1 VRTPG
6 EGDIPSRLQIDDRE
20 DTMTVTATP
29 IHERAAGQSEKPPP
43 IAMTEMICASV
54 WLSRTL
60 PLIAELGI
68 ADELAGGTRTVTE
81 LAAATG
87 ADQDGLGRCLRALA
101 SVGVFAED
109 GTGAYAN
116 TPMSDTLRQDALVSL
131 RGMAMLFGLPGF
143 NRGWDAFG
151 EAVRGD
157 GGRTAWELGH
167 GVSLFDYFAVN
178 PGDAAI
184 FQAGMTAFSAFEAR
198 AVAEAYDF
206 TSIGTLVD
214 VGGGHGLL
222 IATILQA
229 TTSLSGVLFEL
240 EHVLDGAGELLAEHG
255 VRDRCRLAAGDFFQ
269 WVPAGDAHILKNIVH
284 DWDDQRALQILR
296 NCRAATHDQGRVLVV
311 QEALPPGNAPSFG
324 KLLDLQMLV
333 IGGRE
338 RTADEY
344 RALLHE
350 AGYELTRIVDTGVSL
365 HVIEGLAR

>member
-1 VRTPG
+1 
-6 EGDIPSRLQIDDRE
+6 
-20 DTMTVTATP
+20 MTATATST
-29 IHERAAGQSEKPPP
+29 HEPVAGQGEKAPP
-43 IAMTEMICASV
+43 IAMTEMICASL

-68 ADELAGGTRTVTE
+68 ADELAGGTRTVEE
-81 LAAATG
+81 LAVATG
-87 ADQDGLGRCLRALA
+87 ADQDALGRCLRALA

-109 GTGAYAN
+109 GNGAYAN

-131 RGMAMLFGLPGF
+131 RGMAMLVGLPGF
-143 NRGWDAFG
+143 IRGWDAFG

-167 GVSLFDYFAVN
+167 GVSLFDYFAAN

-184 FQAGMTAFSAFEAR
+184 FQQGMTAFSAFEAR
-198 AVAEAYDF
+198 AVADAYDF
-206 TSIGTLVD
+206 TGIRTLVD

-222 IATILQA
+222 LATILQA
-229 TTSLSGVLFEL
+229 STSLSGVLLEL
-240 EHVLDGAGELLAEHG
+240 QHVLDGAGELLAEHG
-255 VRDRCRLAAGDFFQ
+255 VSGRCRLVGGDFFQ
-269 WVPAGDAHILKNIVH
+269 SVPAGDAHILKNIVH
-284 DWDDQRALQILR
+284 DWDDQRTVQILR

-350 AGYELTRIVDTGVSL
+350 AGYELTRIVETDVSL
-365 HVIEGLAR
+365 HVIEGFAR